1 MTIKANKIVWMA
13 LLAVAVIGG
22 VLAWR
27 FLQPAA
33 LPVGFASGNGR
44 IEGVE
49 IDVATKT
56 PGRIL
61 GIQVNEGDFVQA
73 GAVLAEMDVS
83 VLQAQRRE
91 AEANLDR
98 ARIAV
103 GTAESLVRQREAE
116 RVAAE
121 ALVNQRDA
129 ERHAAQLR
137 LGRTQ
142 DLATDN
148 AVSVQELEDV
158 RARVG
163 GALAAVAAARAQVAA
178 AEAAIG
184 NARSQVVAARAA
196 VDAAQ
201 ATVER
206 IQADIDDSVLRS
218 PRDGRVQYRIAQP
231 GEILSAG
238 GRVLNL
244 IDLGDVY
251 MTFFLPMSQAG
262 RVSMGSEARLV
273 LDAVP
278 NRVIPARISF
288 VADVAQFTPKTV
300 ETADERQKLMFRVK
314 ARIDPELLRQ
324 HLYQVKTGLPGMA
337 YVRLDPGAEWPPEL
351 AVKLSP

>member
-1 MTIKANKIVWMA
+1 MNLKSNKIVWMV
-13 LLAVAVIGG
+13 LLAVVIIGG
-22 VLAWR
+22 VLGWR
-27 FLQPAA
+27 WLQPSA
-33 LPVGFASGNGR
+33 LPAEFASGNGR

-61 GIQVNEGDFVQA
+61 AIRVNEGDFVEA
-73 GAVLAEMDVS
+73 GAMLAEMDVS

-91 AEANLDR
+91 AEANLER

-116 RVAAE
+116 RLAAE
-121 ALVNQRDA
+121 ALVRQREA

-142 DLATDN
+142 DLAADN
-148 AVSVQELEDV
+148 AVSVQELDDV
-158 RARVG
+158 RARAE
-163 GALAAVAAARAQVAA
+163 GAVAAVAATRAQVAA

-184 NARSQVVAARAA
+184 NARSQVVAARSA

-201 ATVER
+201 ATIER

-231 GEILSAG
+231 GEVLAAG

-251 MTFFLPMSQAG
+251 MTFFLPMAQAG
-262 RVSMGSEARLV
+262 RVAYGSEARLV

-300 ETADERQKLMFRVK
+300 ETAEERQKLMFRIK
-314 ARIDPELLRQ
+314 AQIDPELLRQ
-324 HLYQVKTGLPGMA
+324 HLSQVKTGLPGMA
-337 YVRLDPGAEWPPEL
+337 YVRLDPAAEWPPEL